1 MTRVFLVQHPLLRGE
16 MHMRK
21 SLLDAAAL
29 GSVIVFTASPAW
41 AGLPIPAPV
50 AGVGIGALAVLA
62 AGYVALRRR
71 IDR

>member
-1 MTRVFLVQHPLLRGE
+1 
-16 MHMRK
+16 MRK